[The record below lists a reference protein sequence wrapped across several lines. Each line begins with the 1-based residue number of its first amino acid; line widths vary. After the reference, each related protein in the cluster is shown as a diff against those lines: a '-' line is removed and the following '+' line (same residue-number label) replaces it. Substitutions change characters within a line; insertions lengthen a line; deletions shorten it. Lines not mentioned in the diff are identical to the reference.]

1 MLTIGPITSEELRSQ
16 SITIEDAWKCWSP
29 IIPTKTVESKWWY
42 NMINYTSWPIIQQ
55 LNIKAFRPTS
65 SEELRSQIITIL
77 KMYLLRSNNSY
88 KNNFKLKWLG
98 NMINYTSWSYQIWK
112 LSDRRLQRSCVH
124 NYYNYIENCIK
135 TLKSHHSTKIF
146 DSNCI
151 CRGIINLE
159 LEMCAYIWPFYNK
172 IVAQIFL

>member
-1 MLTIGPITSEELRSQ
+1 MHENVG
-16 SITIEDAWKCWSP
+16 SP
-29 IIPTKTVESKWWY
+29 IIPTKIVESKWWY
-42 NMINYTSWPIIQQ
+42 NMINYTSWPNIQQ

-88 KNNFKLKWLG
+88 KNNFELKWLG

-135 TLKSHHSTKIF
+135 TLKSHHPYK
-146 DSNCI
+146 
-151 CRGIINLE
+151 NLRFK
-159 LEMCAYIWPFYNK
+159 LHM
-172 IVAQIFL
+172 